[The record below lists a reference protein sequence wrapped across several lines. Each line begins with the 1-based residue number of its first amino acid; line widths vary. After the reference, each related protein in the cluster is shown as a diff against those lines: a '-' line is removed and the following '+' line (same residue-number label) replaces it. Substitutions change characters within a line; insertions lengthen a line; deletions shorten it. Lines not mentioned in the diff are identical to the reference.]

1 MASKPRAPATR
12 RRTPSRTRLAPEER
26 ERLIARGA
34 VAFFCERGFGGQT
47 RELAKR
53 LGITQPL
60 LYRYFPNKE
69 ALIDRVYR
77 EVYLNR
83 WDPRWEELLDDH
95 SRPARERVVAFYR
108 DYAKAV
114 LSYEWI
120 RIFMFS
126 GLRGMNLNSRY
137 LTLVRDR
144 IYTRVIREVRL
155 AYGMPS
161 TADVPISDM
170 EFELVWALHASIFY
184 IGIRKWIYGLEI
196 PENVDQVV
204 TNLATSFFDGV
215 PAVIA
220 KTLRPKRKPKPKAA
234 GSAKGTSARSRRG

>member
-1 MASKPRAPATR
+1 VATSKTKPP
-12 RRTPSRTRLAPEER
+12 RTRLSADER
-26 ERLIARGA
+26 ERAIARGA
-34 VAFFCERGFGGQT
+34 VAFFCEAGFGGQT

-69 ALIDRVYR
+69 ALIDRVYQ

-95 SRPARERVVAFYR
+95 TRPARERIIAFYLA
-108 DYAKAV
+108 YAKAV

-144 IYTRVIREVRL
+144 IYTRVIRELRRE
-155 AYGMPS
+155 YGLPPP
-161 TADVPISDM
+161 AEVAISEL

-196 PENVDQVV
+196 PEHIDAVIEGL
-204 TNLATSFFDGV
+204 TAAFFDGV
-215 PAVIA
+215 PAVMAQVVTNAA
-220 KTLRPKRKPKPKAA
+220 KSR
-234 GSAKGTSARSRRG
+234 ARSRRGSLRAGRRRAPGSA

>member
-1 MASKPRAPATR
+1 MAAAKRPR
-12 RRTPSRTRLAPEER
+12 RTRLSPDER

-34 VAFFCERGFGGQT
+34 VAFFCEVGFSGQT

-83 WDPRWEELLDDH
+83 WDPRWEEMLDDH
-95 SRPARERVVAFYR
+95 TRPVRERVVAFYR
-108 DYAKAV
+108 EYAKAV

-120 RIFMFS
+120 RVFMFS

-161 TADVPISDM
+161 PDEVPITEM

-196 PENVDQVV
+196 PENVDEVV

-215 PAVIA
+215 PSVIA
-220 KTLRPKRKPKPKAA
+220 TTLRPAAAKAAPRRKP
-234 GSAKGTSARSRRG
+234 GSARGTSARSRRG

>member
-1 MASKPRAPATR
+1 VAAPK
-12 RRTPSRTRLAPEER
+12 TPQRKRLSAGER
-26 ERLIARGA
+26 ERSIARGA
-34 VAFFCERGFGGQT
+34 VAFFCEVGFGGNT
-47 RELAKR
+47 RDLAKR

-60 LYRYFPNKE
+60 LYRYFPNKQ
-69 ALIDRVYR
+69 ALIDRVYQ

-83 WDPRWEELLDDH
+83 WDPRWEELLDDR
-95 SRPARERVVAFYR
+95 SRPARERIVEFYR
-108 DYAKAV
+108 EYAKAV

-144 IYTRVIREVRL
+144 IYTRVIRELRRE
-155 AYGMPS
+155 YGLPS
-161 TADVPISDM
+161 PDEVPIAEI

-196 PENVDQVV
+196 PERIDTVIEG
-204 TNLATSFFDGV
+204 LATAFLDGV
-215 PAVIA
+215 PAVMA
-220 KTLRPKRKPKPKAA
+220 GAVRKRDGP
-234 GSAKGTSARSRRG
+234 

>member
-1 MASKPRAPATR
+1 MAAPKTPPRK
-12 RRTPSRTRLAPEER
+12 RLSADER

-34 VAFFCERGFGGQT
+34 VAFFCEVGFGGNT

-60 LYRYFPNKE
+60 LYRYFPSKE
-69 ALIDRVYR
+69 ALIDRVYQ

-83 WDPRWEELLDDH
+83 WDPRWEELLDDR
-95 SRPARERVVAFYR
+95 SRPARERIVEFYR
-108 DYAKAV
+108 EYAKAV

-144 IYTRVIREVRL
+144 IYTRVIREVRRE
-155 AYGMPS
+155 YGLP
-161 TADVPISDM
+161 APDEVPIAEI

-196 PENVDQVV
+196 PEHVDAVIEG
-204 TNLATSFFDGV
+204 LATAFLDGV
-215 PAVIA
+215 PAVMARAIR
-220 KTLRPKRKPKPKAA
+220 KQGTL
-234 GSAKGTSARSRRG
+234 

>member
-1 MASKPRAPATR
+1 MAVKRAR
-12 RRTPSRTRLAPEER
+12 RTRLSADER

-34 VAFFCERGFGGQT
+34 VTFFCEVGFGGQT

-95 SRPARERVVAFYR
+95 ARPARERIIAFYR
-108 DYAKAV
+108 EYAQTV

-126 GLRGMNLNSRY
+126 ELRGMNLNSRY

-144 IYTRVIREVRL
+144 IYTRVIRELRREHGL
-155 AYGMPS
+155 PAPS
-161 TADVPISDM
+161 EVPISEI

-184 IGIRKWIYGLEI
+184 IGIRKWIYGLEM
-196 PENVDQVV
+196 PENVDAVV
-204 TNLATSFFDGV
+204 ESLATAFLDGV
-215 PAVIA
+215 PAVMA
-220 KTLRPKRKPKPKAA
+220 RALQPAMKERPR
-234 GSAKGTSARSRRG
+234 RRG

>member
-1 MASKPRAPATR
+1 MAAARRPR
-12 RRTPSRTRLAPEER
+12 RTRLSPDER

-34 VAFFCERGFGGQT
+34 VAFFCEVGFGGQT

-69 ALIDRVYR
+69 ALIDRVYQ

-95 SRPARERVVAFYR
+95 TRPARERVVAFYR
-108 DYAKAV
+108 EYAKAV

-120 RIFMFS
+120 RVFMFS

-161 TADVPISDM
+161 PAQAPITEM

-196 PENVDQVV
+196 PENVDDVV
-204 TNLATSFFDGV
+204 TSLATSFFDGV

-220 KTLRPKRKPKPKAA
+220 KTLRPAKTTAAPPRKT
-234 GSAKGTSARSRRG
+234 GNGRGTNARSRRG

>member
-1 MASKPRAPATR
+1 MIDAMTAKRPRR
-12 RRTPSRTRLAPEER
+12 SRLSADER

-34 VAFFCERGFGGQT
+34 VAFFCEVGFGGQT

-83 WDPRWEELLDDH
+83 WDPRWEELLDDRT
-95 SRPARERVVAFYR
+95 RPARARIVAFYR
-108 DYAKAV
+108 EYAKAV

-126 GLRGMNLNSRY
+126 GLRGMDLNSRY

-144 IYTRVIREVRL
+144 IYTRVIRELRREAGL
-155 AYGMPS
+155 PAP
-161 TADVPISDM
+161 ARVPITEL

-184 IGIRKWIYGLEI
+184 IGIRKWIYGLEM
-196 PENVDQVV
+196 PENVDAVV
-204 TNLATSFFDGV
+204 ENLALAFLDGV
-215 PAVIA
+215 PAVMARALKAPA
-220 KTLRPKRKPKPKAA
+220 KRAR
-234 GSAKGTSARSRRG
+234 GTSARSR

>member
-1 MASKPRAPATR
+1 LLIGISSRVAASKTQPRK
-12 RRTPSRTRLAPEER
+12 RLSADER
-26 ERLIARGA
+26 ERMIARGA
-34 VAFFCERGFGGQT
+34 VAFFCEVGFGGNT

-60 LYRYFPNKE
+60 LYRYFPSKE
-69 ALIDRVYR
+69 ALIERVYQ

-83 WDPRWEELLDDH
+83 WDPRWEEMLDDH
-95 SRPARERVVAFYR
+95 SRPARERIVAFYR
-108 DYAKAV
+108 EYAKAV

-144 IYTRVIREVRL
+144 VYTRVIREVRRE
-155 AYGMPS
+155 YGLPPP
-161 TADVPISDM
+161 DEVPIDEI

-196 PENVDQVV
+196 PERIDAVIES
-204 TNLATSFFDGV
+204 LATAFLDGV
-215 PAVIA
+215 PVVMEQAI
-220 KTLRPKRKPKPKAA
+220 RKRS
-234 GSAKGTSARSRRG
+234 GRSGTKGIRGGRTGYEGTP

>member
-1 MASKPRAPATR
+1 MASKPRAAASR
-12 RRTPSRTRLAPEER
+12 RRTPARTRLAPDER

-34 VAFFCERGFGGQT
+34 VAFFCEVGFGGQT

-69 ALIDRVYR
+69 ALIDRVYQ

-83 WDPRWEELLDDH
+83 WDPHWEEVLDDH
-95 SRPARERVVAFYR
+95 TRPARERVVAFYR
-108 DYAKAV
+108 EYAKAV

-155 AYGMPS
+155 AYGLPS
-161 TADVPISDM
+161 PAEVPIGEM

-196 PENVDQVV
+196 PENVDDVV
-204 TNLATSFFDGV
+204 ANLATSFFDGV

-220 KTLRPKRKPKPKAA
+220 KTLKANPKRKAA
-234 GSAKGTSARSRRG
+234 GTARGTNARSRRG

>member
-1 MASKPRAPATR
+1 MAAKRAPR
-12 RRTPSRTRLAPEER
+12 QRLSADER
-26 ERLIARGA
+26 ERHIARGA
-34 VAFFCERGFGGQT
+34 VAFFCEVGFGGQT

-83 WDPRWEELLDDH
+83 WDPRWEELLDDE
-95 SRPARERVVAFYR
+95 SRPARDRIVAFYR

-126 GLRGMNLNSRY
+126 GLRGMDLNSRY

-144 IYTRVIREVRL
+144 IYTRVVRELRRENGL
-155 AYGMPS
+155 PPPS
-161 TADVPISDM
+161 EVAISEL

-184 IGIRKWIYGLEI
+184 IGIRKWIYGLEM
-196 PENVDQVV
+196 PENVDDVV
-204 TNLATSFFDGV
+204 QNLATAFLDGV
-215 PAVIA
+215 PAVMRKA
-220 KTLRPKRKPKPKAA
+220 LARRARP
-234 GSAKGTSARSRRG
+234 ARSRRA

>member
-1 MASKPRAPATR
+1 MRVKRPP
-12 RRTPSRTRLAPEER
+12 RTRLSADER

-34 VAFFCERGFGGQT
+34 VAFFCEAGFGGQT

-83 WDPRWEELLDDH
+83 WDPRWEELLDDR
-95 SRPARERVVAFYR
+95 SRPARERIVAFYR

-144 IYTRVIREVRL
+144 IYTRVIRELRCE
-155 AYGMPS
+155 YGLPS
-161 TADVPISDM
+161 PAEVPIGEM

-184 IGIRKWIYGLEI
+184 IGIRKWIYGLDI
-196 PENVDQVV
+196 PENVDEVV
-204 TNLATSFFDGV
+204 ENLATSFLDGV
-215 PAVIA
+215 PAVMA
-220 KTLRPKRKPKPKAA
+220 KTHAPAAKALKPAA
-234 GSAKGTSARSRRG
+234 KVPRRAARRRG

>member
-1 MASKPRAPATR
+1 MATPKPQAVRK
-12 RRTPSRTRLAPEER
+12 RLSADER

-34 VAFFCERGFGGQT
+34 VAYFCEVGFGGQT

-69 ALIDRVYR
+69 ALIDRVYQ

-83 WDPRWEELLDDH
+83 WDPHWEELLDDR
-95 SRPARERVVAFYR
+95 SRPVRERVLAFYR
-108 DYAKAV
+108 EYAKAV
-114 LSYEWI
+114 LNYEWI

-144 IYTRVIREVRL
+144 IYTRVIRELRREHGL
-155 AYGMPS
+155 PAPS
-161 TADVPISDM
+161 ALPISEL

-184 IGIRKWIYGLEI
+184 IGIRKWIYGLDI
-196 PENVDQVV
+196 PENVDEVV
-204 TNLATSFFDGV
+204 TGLATAFLDGV
-215 PAVIA
+215 PSVMKKSAA
-220 KTLRPKRKPKPKAA
+220 KRARKR
-234 GSAKGTSARSRRG
+234 

>member
-1 MASKPRAPATR
+1 MAATKKRPRK
-12 RRTPSRTRLAPEER
+12 RLSADER

-34 VAFFCERGFGGQT
+34 VAFFCEVGFGGQT

-69 ALIDRVYR
+69 ALIERVYQ

-83 WDPRWEELLDDH
+83 WDPRWEELLDDR
-95 SRPARERVVAFYR
+95 SRPARERIIAFYR
-108 DYAKAV
+108 EYAKAV

-120 RIFMFS
+120 RVFMFS

-144 IYTRVIREVRL
+144 IYTRVIREVRRE
-155 AYGMPS
+155 YGLPS
-161 TADVPISDM
+161 PDEVPIRDI

-196 PENVDQVV
+196 PDQIDTVIEG
-204 TNLATSFFDGV
+204 LATAFFDGV
-215 PAVIA
+215 PGVMARAIGKRH
-220 KTLRPKRKPKPKAA
+220 KT
-234 GSAKGTSARSRRG
+234 